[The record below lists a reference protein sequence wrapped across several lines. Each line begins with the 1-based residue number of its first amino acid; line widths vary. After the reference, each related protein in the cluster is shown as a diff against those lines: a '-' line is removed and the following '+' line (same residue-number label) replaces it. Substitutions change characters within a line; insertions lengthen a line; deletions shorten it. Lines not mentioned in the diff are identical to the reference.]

1 MLNKNLPVGQ
11 RSGSVGV
18 LFVASPLFSE
28 GAATELVSRTQSLV
42 NGERLAGNFVVG
54 AKLARDR
61 ESCAQALGSIDL
73 DGINGLVVQ
82 LSTFATAELL
92 HELLATL
99 GDRRIPL
106 ALWALEERDEIVTN
120 SLCGAQLWASTLTR
134 FGHGFT
140 LLLGNTDD
148 AELTDELAAFAAA
161 CRAHRS
167 IRGARIALVGAHAD
181 WFTNLAVDPWA
192 IRQHLDV
199 TIEQT
204 TLVKFL
210 EGCKA
215 TEAAEKDAAQRWASA
230 SFEGG
235 QDEAG
240 RQTLGRTY
248 ARLAAGLDKVRAD
261 AIALRDWPEILYAED
276 FKGTWGAL
284 GELADRAT
292 PIAPE
297 GDVMGALTALVAR
310 AFDPR
315 SLPFLTDI
323 SGIDRAND
331 RLVLWHYGVSPRLAD
346 GPRSLDPVMKQETFP
361 LKAGDMTLMRLS
373 LRADGSLRIFVAEG
387 ELLEEK
393 SRANRAAGFFRPD
406 GANAEQLVRHFIDEG
421 YEHHV
426 TAVYGRWADAVLH
439 LGRQLGVEVD
449 YV

>member
-1 MLNKNLPVGQ
+1 MLNSSLPVAQ
-11 RSGSVGV
+11 RSGGVGV
-18 LFVASPLFSE
+18 MFVASPLFSE
-28 GAATELVSRTQSLV
+28 AAATELVARTQRFADS
-42 NGERLAGNFVVG
+42 ERLAGSFVLG
-54 AKLARDR
+54 PRLARDR
-61 ESCAQALGSIDL
+61 QSCAQALELIDF
-73 DGINGLVVQ
+73 DGIDGLVVQ

-92 HELLATL
+92 HELLAAL
-99 GDRRIPL
+99 GNRPVPI
-106 ALWALEERDEIVTN
+106 ALWALEEHDEIVTN

-134 FGHGFT
+134 FGHRFT
-140 LLLGNTDD
+140 LLLGNPDD
-148 AELTDELAAFAAA
+148 AGLAEELAAFAAA

-167 IRGARIALVGAHAD
+167 IRGARVALVGSHAD

-192 IRQHLDV
+192 IRHHLDV

-204 TLVKFL
+204 TLVKFID
-210 EGCKA
+210 GCKA
-215 TEAAEKDAAQRWASA
+215 TDAAEKEAAQRWASA

-235 QDEAG
+235 QDDDG
-240 RQTLGRTY
+240 RQALGRTY
-248 ARLAAGLDKVRAD
+248 ARLAAGLDKIKAD
-261 AIALRDWPEILYAED
+261 AIALRDWPEILYAEG

-310 AFDPR
+310 AFDAG

-373 LRADGSLRIFVAEG
+373 IRADGSLRIFVSEG
-387 ELLEEK
+387 RLLEER
-393 SRANRAAGFFRPD
+393 SQANRAAGFFRPD
-406 GANAEQLVRHFIDEG
+406 SASAEQLVRHFIDEG

-439 LGRQLGVEVD
+439 LGRQLGVQVD
-449 YV
+449 HV